1 MVRTNEGGSVLGFV
15 AVGIV
20 ILGLLIGGIF
30 AVRQITAQPAPLTS
44 EPAKTDTDQAKPQE
58 QAQKPTNNDK
68 TTPNEEQKRP
78 TPQPQT
84 PAVAK
89 PELPKTG
96 PTETFGL
103 MLSLSLVTLAG
114 VSYVRSRQALRSS
127 L

>member
-15 AVGIV
+15 VVGIV
-20 ILGLLIGGIF
+20 ILLLLMGGIF
-30 AVRQITAQPAPLTS
+30 TVRQLTSQPAPLAP
-44 EPAKTDTDQAKPQE
+44 EPTKTTPNETKPQE
-58 QAQKPTNNDK
+58 QAQKPTTNEK
-68 TTPNEEQKRP
+68 TTPNKEQETS
-78 TPQPQT
+78 TPQSQLPT
-84 PAVAK
+84 AAK

-103 MLSLSLVTLAG
+103 MLGLSLVTLAG